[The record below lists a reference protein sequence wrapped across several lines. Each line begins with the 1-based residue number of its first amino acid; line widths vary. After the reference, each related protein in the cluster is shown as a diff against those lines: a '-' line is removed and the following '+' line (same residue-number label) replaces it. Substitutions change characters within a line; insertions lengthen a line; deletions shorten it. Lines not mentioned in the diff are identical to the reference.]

1 MVVSAHNV
9 TTKRDIVK
17 ELQFATEGDSVSSP
31 ALYGV
36 TPSSSTFALA
46 GNNTEINIQPDVQHM
61 DVSVLGSEDV
71 IHAVKTQSLY
81 AFTLRNNP
89 VDLTLWKY
97 LWQSSGTGLVSPD
110 ASLSFTYS
118 FYLGGTEY
126 YQHMRGCRPTSGTLS
141 VSRGMWDQTMTF
153 VCKDITIPTTSTGDP
168 GTPVYQ
174 SSETTSA
181 PLIHSDGG
189 GSPFTY
195 NAVSYGERSFSTTVT
210 RNMAVMAVNGETDIT
225 YTKATDRSIS
235 FTADVF
241 SGTASNQTSLYT
253 LYESKDADAASYKVN
268 SVGPVTLTYAN
279 CVLTNY
285 NFTHSAG
292 SSDALIESITARA
305 ESVTN
310 LS

>member
-17 ELQFATEGDSVSSP
+17 PLQYVTEGDSVSSP

-36 TPSSSTFALA
+36 TPSSSTFVLA

-61 DVSVLGSEDV
+61 DVMVLGSEDV
-71 IHAVKTQSLY
+71 VDAVKTQSLY

-89 VDLTLWKY
+89 VDLALWKY
-97 LWQSSGTGLVSPD
+97 LWNSSGTGANSPD
-110 ASLSFTYS
+110 SSLSFTYS
-118 FYLGGTEY
+118 YTLNGTEHF
-126 YQHMRGCRPTSGTLS
+126 QHMRGCRPTSGTLS
-141 VSRGMWDQTMTF
+141 VSRGMWEQTMTF
-153 VCKDITIPTTSTGDP
+153 VCKDITIPSSSDGNG

-174 SSETTSA
+174 SSETSSS
-181 PLIHSDGG
+181 PIVHSDGG
-189 GSPFTY
+189 ADPFTY
-195 NAVSYGERSFSTTVT
+195 NSIAYGERSFSTTVT

-225 YTKATDRSIS
+225 YTKATDRSVT

-241 SGTASNQTSLYT
+241 AGTASSETALYT
-253 LYESKDADAASYKVN
+253 LYESKDADAASYKFN
-268 SVGPVTLTYAN
+268 SSGPVTLTYQN
-279 CVLTNY
+279 CVLTDY
-285 NFTHSAG
+285 SYTHAAG
-292 SSDALIESITARA
+292 STDALIESITARA

>member
-17 ELQFATEGDSVSSP
+17 ELQFVTEGNSVTTP

-36 TPSSSTFALA
+36 TPNSSTFAIV

-71 IHAVKTQSLY
+71 IDAVKTQSLY

-89 VDLTLWKY
+89 IDLTLWKY
-97 LWQSSGTGLVSPD
+97 LWNSSGTGALSPD
-110 ASLSFTYS
+110 SSLSFTYS
-118 FYLGGTEY
+118 FNLNGTEY

-141 VSRGMWDQTMTF
+141 VSRGMWDQNMTF
-153 VCKDITIPTTSTGDP
+153 ICKDITIPTTSTSDP

-174 SSETTSA
+174 SAETASS
-181 PLIHSDGG
+181 PIVHSDGG

-195 NAVSYGERSFSTTVT
+195 NSIAYGERSFSTTIN

-225 YTKATDRSIS
+225 YTKATDRAIT

-241 SGTASNQTSLYT
+241 SGTNSSETALYT
-253 LYESKDADAASYKVN
+253 LYESKDADAASYKFT
-268 SVGPVTLTYAN
+268 SAGTVTLTYAN
-279 CVLTNY
+279 AVITDY
-285 NFTHSAG
+285 AYTHAAG
-292 SSDALIESITARA
+292 QADALIESITCRA

-310 LS
+310 L

>member
-1 MVVSAHNV
+1 MAVSPHNL

-17 ELQFATEGDSVSSP
+17 ELQFVTEGDSVTDAS
-31 ALYGV
+31 LYGS

-71 IHAVKTQSLY
+71 IDAVKTQSLY

-89 VDLTLWKY
+89 ISLTLWKY

-118 FYLGGTEY
+118 YYLDGTEY

-153 VCKDITIPTTSTGDP
+153 VCKDITIPNTTDGNTGTPSYQTTETSTAP
-168 GTPVYQ
+168 ILH
-174 SSETTSA
+174 SS
-181 PLIHSDGG
+181 GG
-189 GSPFTY
+189 GSPFTW
-195 NAVSYGERSFSTTVT
+195 NAVTYGERSFSTTVT

-225 YTKATDRSIS
+225 YTKATDRSIT

-241 SGTASNQTSLYT
+241 AGTASNETTLYT
-253 LYESKDADAASYKVN
+253 DYEGKTARSASYKFN
-268 SVGPVTLTYAN
+268 SSGPVTLTYAN
-279 CVLTNY
+279 CVITDY
-285 NFTHSAG
+285 GFTHSAG
-292 SSDALIESITARA
+292 SSDALIETITARA

>member
-17 ELQFATEGDSVSSP
+17 ELQWVTEGDSVSTPS
-31 ALYGV
+31 LYGAV
-36 TPSSSTFALA
+36 PNSSTFAVV

-71 IHAVKTQSLY
+71 IEAVKTQSLY

-89 VDLTLWKY
+89 INLDLWKY
-97 LWQSSGTGLVSPD
+97 LWNASGGGADSPD
-110 ASLSFTYS
+110 SSISFTYS
-118 FYLGGTEY
+118 FNLGGTEY

-141 VSRGMWDQTMTF
+141 VSRGLWEQNMTF
-153 VCKDITIPTTSTGDP
+153 VCKDITIPATSTGDG

-174 SSETTSA
+174 SAETTSA
-181 PLIHSDGG
+181 PITHSDGG

-195 NAVSYGERSFSTTVT
+195 NSVSYGERSFSTTVT

-225 YTKATDRSIS
+225 YTKATDRGIT

-241 SGTASNQTSLYT
+241 AGTASNQTSLYT
-253 LYESKDADAASYKVN
+253 LYESKDADAASYKFN
-268 SVGPVTLTYAN
+268 SVGPITLTYAN
-279 CVLTNY
+279 CVITDY
-285 NFTHSAG
+285 SYTHAAG
-292 SSDALIESITARA
+292 STDALIETITARA
-305 ESVTN
+305 ESVTD
-310 LS
+310 L